1 MIDDNIIL
9 KLSSGEEIICKLVGD
24 EHPKTFEISNPL
36 MVSAVPKLTR
46 EGVEESVSLRRWIHF
61 ADEEVFS
68 VNKSSV
74 IVKADASVGLSRFY
88 EACILRML
96 SEEESDDWNMYRE
109 PRQDELEEIEMEE
122 ALESFNSIS
131 KTIH

>member
-1 MIDDNIIL
+1 MIDENIIL
-9 KLSSGEEIICKLVGD
+9 KLSSGEEIVCRLVGD
-24 EHPKTFEISNPL
+24 EHPRTFEITNPL

-46 EGVEESVSLRRWIHF
+46 EGIEESISLRRWIHF

-74 IVKADASVGLSRFY
+74 IVKADASVGLSKFY
-88 EACILRML
+88 EACVLRML
-96 SEEESDDWNMYRE
+96 SEEEGSWNGWRE
-109 PRQDELEEIEMEE
+109 PTEDELDEIEFEE
-122 ALESFNSIS
+122 ALETYSNIS

>member
-88 EACILRML
+88 EACIIRML
-96 SEEESDDWNMYRE
+96 SEEESNDWNRYRE
-109 PRQDELEEIEMEE
+109 PSEEELEEIEMEE

>member
-1 MIDDNIIL
+1 MIDENIIL
-9 KLSSGEEIICKLVGD
+9 KLSSGEEIVCRLVGD
-24 EHPKTFEISNPL
+24 EHPRTFEITNPL

-46 EGVEESVSLRRWIHF
+46 EGIEESISVRRWIHF

-74 IVKADASVGLSRFY
+74 IVKADASVGLSKFY
-88 EACILRML
+88 EACVLRML
-96 SEEESDDWNMYRE
+96 SEEEDSWNGWRE
-109 PRQDELEEIEMEE
+109 PTEDELEEIEFEE
-122 ALESFNSIS
+122 ALETYSNIS